1 MPIIIENGKETR
13 VNYDESEIKP
23 KYKTN
28 DLNSVFSRFLCPTLL
43 FQRKEF
49 RILSNTLLQ
58 QSKKCCEINFLDM
71 NYKTF
76 DCFYKSNHSGYKNK
90 LQVL

>member
-28 DLNSVFSRFLCPTLL
+28 YLNSVFSHYNKSTGLNEPTKNILN
-43 FQRKEF
+43 KEGGD
-49 RILSNTLLQ
+49 SNG
-58 QSKKCCEINFLDM
+58 
-71 NYKTF
+71 
-76 DCFYKSNHSGYKNK
+76 KSSR
-90 LQVL
+90 